1 MGYELFGGGEESF
14 NMKRDKSCFYF
25 LSGMLFLFPVL
36 FIFQGL
42 DFTDMGYV
50 LLGYFLMLCS
60 MGMVS
65 VAYRGVP
72 LKIAPALDS
81 LGFVLVPMLSWLFFG
96 ERITRT
102 KGLGF
107 LLIVFG
113 ILIFVS

>member
-1 MGYELFGGGEESF
+1 MSKFHL
-14 NMKRDKSCFYF
+14 
-25 LSGMLFLFPVL
+25 LFLFAVAVAGFGQVAL
-36 FIFQGL
+36 KRAAMEQGSSL
-42 DFTDMGYV
+42 LRQYANGYV

-60 MGMVS
+60 MGINS
-65 VAYRGVP
+65 VAYRGVQ
-72 LKIAPALDS
+72 LKSTPALES
-81 LGFVLVPMLSWLFFG
+81 LGFVFVPVLSRFFFG

>member
-1 MGYELFGGGEESF
+1 MSSYHL
-14 NMKRDKSCFYF
+14 
-25 LSGMLFLFPVL
+25 LFLFAVAVAGFGQVAL
-36 FIFQGL
+36 KRAAMEEQGRSL
-42 DFTDMGYV
+42 LRQYANGYV

>member
-1 MGYELFGGGEESF
+1 MSKYHL
-14 NMKRDKSCFYF
+14 
-25 LSGMLFLFPVL
+25 LFLFAVAVAGFGQVAL
-36 FIFQGL
+36 KRAAMEEQGRSL
-42 DFTDMGYV
+42 LRQYANGYV

>member
-1 MGYELFGGGEESF
+1 MSSYHL
-14 NMKRDKSCFYF
+14 
-25 LSGMLFLFPVL
+25 LFLFAVAVAGVGQVAL
-36 FIFQGL
+36 KRAAMEQGRSL
-42 DFTDMGYV
+42 LRQYANGYV

>member
-1 MGYELFGGGEESF
+1 MSKYHL
-14 NMKRDKSCFYF
+14 
-25 LSGMLFLFPVL
+25 LFLFAVAVAGFGQVAL
-36 FIFQGL
+36 KRAAMEKQGRSL
-42 DFTDMGYV
+42 LRQYANGYV
-50 LLGYFLMLCS
+50 LLGYALMLCS
-60 MGMVS
+60 MGMIS

-107 LLIVFG
+107 LLIVSG